1 MLTEK
6 QFRFCNEYVMGKDAS
21 NSYSIAFNK
30 VNSSSTRAAAS
41 RLLKSNEIQSY
52 ISELQEQNKKI
63 ADLANDKAADKI
75 VEGSIADAN
84 ERMVTLTK
92 IMRGEIPL
100 TKPMVVD
107 GAIELVPVVPN
118 WSDRMD
124 AIDKLNKMTGD
135 YAATKQDVRLD
146 DQRPSTKIKLTD
158 GTEIEM

>member
-6 QFRFCNEYVMGKDAS
+6 QIRFCKEYVMGKDAS
-21 NSYSIAFNK
+21 NSYSIAFNRA
-30 VNSSSTRAAAS
+30 NDSSTRAAAS
-41 RLLKSNEIQSY
+41 RLLKSNEIQNY

-63 ADLANDKAADKI
+63 VELANDKAANII
-75 VEGSIADAN
+75 VEGSIAERN

-107 GAIELVPVVPN
+107 GQIELVPVVPN

-135 YAATKQDVRLD
+135 YAASKQDITLNKPIVID
-146 DQRPSTKIKLTD
+146 WGED
-158 GTEIEM
+158 GK